1 MTERKI
7 LPEEPSNLLKQLED
21 IKDDYDSMIEKSND
35 LIGEKLL
42 FYLKSSD
49 INIEDVFENS
59 QHISKLWS
67 IKADLNNIFRS
78 VDLLNTKFNDSGAY
92 YAYNSFYNGQ
102 YNKHRYRYYLYND
115 FYFIPVNDGDEE

>member
-59 QHISKLWS
+59 QHISKL
-67 IKADLNNIFRS
+67 
-78 VDLLNTKFNDSGAY
+78 
-92 YAYNSFYNGQ
+92 
-102 YNKHRYRYYLYND
+102 
-115 FYFIPVNDGDEE
+115 